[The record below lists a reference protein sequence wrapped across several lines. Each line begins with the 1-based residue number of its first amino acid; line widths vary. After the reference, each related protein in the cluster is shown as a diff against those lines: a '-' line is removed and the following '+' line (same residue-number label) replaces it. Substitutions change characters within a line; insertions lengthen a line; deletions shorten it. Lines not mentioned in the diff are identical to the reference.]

1 MPEVNTKTI
10 SIERLKRFLDDL
22 PATSPLSKQAVAG
35 ELWRTPI
42 PTTSATI
49 TSTSKIVQR
58 GNYLYTII
66 NGALWCASVSDITT
80 WTLKDDTVTY
90 NNLAV
95 FTSGTTTKL
104 ILCTTSGIKY
114 IDGSS
119 IHYPPDIGGSIYDS
133 NITTGNFI
141 MEPVLMRYSSTS
153 SRMFIGSADSKT
165 SATNSILYSSNLGS
179 TWTVADSTCSVYFDG
194 NGIQYSY
201 RDDYW
206 RDYVLLGGTKI
217 AASGTGDDGFVA
229 SRSSIVQGQDIPV
242 GETWYT
248 SSDTTGGSK
257 YFCVYQLTADSSRRI
272 FCTGTNGGVYY
283 FTPDKLSFETSPTNT
298 VSILQKNYPDNIGAS
313 TQTSSGYYKPPK
325 VIERYDGSSI
335 IRRLILVGANDNTGI
350 FYSDDNG
357 ASFSLA
363 TGTSNSTWCVP
374 IIVPEIWT
382 ASDKILVAIT
392 VPYSGTDGNI
402 IYSNDFGT
410 TWYNAFNSD
419 NCVALTLNEAC
430 VTPFVY
436 LENTDRMLV
445 STQKGILYS
454 DSNGTVPDFSDK
466 SDDGKFVTR
475 DFLKDTISDLLTYL
489 NNN

>member
-1 MPEVNTKTI
+1 MPETNTKTI

-22 PATSPLSKQAVAG
+22 PATSPLTKQAVAG

-95 FTSGTTTKL
+95 FTSGTTTKI

-114 IDGSS
+114 ISGTTVSN
-119 IHYPPDIGGSIYDS
+119 S

-141 MEPVLMRYSSTS
+141 MEPVFIRFSSTN

-165 SATNSILYSSNLGS
+165 SATNSILYSNDLGS
-179 TWTVADSTCSVYFDG
+179 TWTVADGTCSVYFDG
-194 NGIQYSY
+194 NGIPYNY
-201 RDDYW
+201 GGNY
-206 RDYVLLGGTKI
+206 YVLLGGTKI
-217 AASGTGDDGFVA
+217 AASGPCDDGFVA
-229 SRSSIVQGQDIPV
+229 SKSGIEHGQDIPV

-248 SSDTTGGSK
+248 SSDAIGGCK
-257 YFCVYQLTADSSRRI
+257 YFSVDSLTAGSDNQRI

-283 FTPDKLSFETSPTNT
+283 FTPSKLSFETSPTNT

-325 VIERYDGSSI
+325 VIMYNDGSSI
-335 IRRLILVGANDNTGI
+335 ISRLILVGANDNTGI
-350 FYSDDNG
+350 FYSDDDG
-357 ASFSLA
+357 TSFSLA
-363 TGTSNSTWCVP
+363 TGTSNNTWCVP
-374 IIVPEIWT
+374 IVVPEDYT
-382 ASDKILVAIT
+382 SSDKMLVAIT
-392 VPYSGTDGNI
+392 VTYSGTDCNI
-402 IYSNDFGT
+402 IYSNDIGT

-419 NCVALTLNEAC
+419 NCVALNLNDIY
-430 VTPFVY
+430 VTPFTY
-436 LENTDRMLV
+436 LESTGRMFV
-445 STQKGILYS
+445 STTKGILYS
-454 DSNGTVPDFSDK
+454 DNNGTIPDFSDK
-466 SDDGKFVTR
+466 SDDNKFVTR

-489 NNN
+489 DIRLS